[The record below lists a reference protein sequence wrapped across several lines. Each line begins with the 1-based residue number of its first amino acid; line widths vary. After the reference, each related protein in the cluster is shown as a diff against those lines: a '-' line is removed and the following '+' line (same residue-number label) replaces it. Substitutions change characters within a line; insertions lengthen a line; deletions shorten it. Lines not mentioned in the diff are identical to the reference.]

1 MTTEQL
7 EQARKAIASDNPGAV
22 IFGLK
27 TLGTIGKLTDLPQLM
42 AMTGNPN
49 VKIKQAAIEATTLL
63 IKENLIVHFHELDHV
78 TRDKL
83 GTIMQSLDPTIL
95 DEISKDIYSENE
107 DRRLR
112 AVQILGH
119 MRKNPKIKEILAN
132 LLQDRNVKVRAKAVE
147 LMGKVIGPNDHE
159 IIIQLLNDKD
169 IRVRANSIEALESLG
184 NKRLVPLLLR
194 FRRDPSNRIR
204 GNVLKALYNLGF
216 TEIAQDLL
224 EMIKSSNN
232 LMKASALWVISQV
245 KTTQVEVIDA
255 CGMSL
260 LADDE
265 MVYRNAKKAVEVINS
280 PRAKGYLRYLADY
293 MPPRLSP
300 DPVPAPAAMVK
311 PAVNPA
317 PIKK

>member
-7 EQARKAIASDNPGAV
+7 EQARKSIVSDNPGAV

-27 TLGTIGKLTDLPQLM
+27 TLGTIGKLTDLQQLM
-42 AMTGNPN
+42 ALTGNPN
-49 VKIKQAAIEATTLL
+49 AKIKQAAIEATTLL
-63 IKENLIVHFHELDHV
+63 IKENLIIHFHELDHV

-95 DEISKDIYSENE
+95 DDISKDIYSEDE

-204 GNVLKALYNLGF
+204 GNVLKALYSLGF
-216 TEIAQDLL
+216 TEIGQDLL

-293 MPPRLSP
+293 MPPRPSP
-300 DPVPAPAAMVK
+300 DTVSAPAAAVK
-311 PAVNPA
+311 PAVNPT